1 MNINPFRF
9 VTVPIS
15 VVQKV
20 NHAAGGLSMVRAF
33 APILESD
40 SISRPGA
47 LWPFG
52 INCLCE
58 PRLEIYFE
66 PQKAAKKRLD
76 APTGIPVH
84 FVEYSAFVTLRPTM
98 KTFENK
104 TVLIT
109 GGASGIGKATAIAFG
124 KEGANVVVSGRRVAE
139 GEQVAREITSAGG
152 SALYVQ
158 ADVGREGDIVALVEK
173 TVGAFGALHVAFNNA
188 GTEGQF
194 GLLVTEQTVEHYHQV
209 CDVNIRGV
217 LLLMKHE
224 IPVMLRSGGGAI
236 VNNSSIGGHI
246 GFPGAS
252 AYVASKF
259 AVIGLTKT
267 AALEFAKQGVRVNS
281 VSPGTIQTEM
291 FDRAFGE
298 GETEEKRT
306 MAAQNPVG
314 RIGTPEEIASAVLW
328 LSSPGAAFTTGQ
340 DIIVDGGY
348 TAR

>member
-1 MNINPFRF
+1 
-9 VTVPIS
+9 
-15 VVQKV
+15 
-20 NHAAGGLSMVRAF
+20 
-33 APILESD
+33 
-40 SISRPGA
+40 
-47 LWPFG
+47 
-52 INCLCE
+52 
-58 PRLEIYFE
+58 
-66 PQKAAKKRLD
+66 
-76 APTGIPVH
+76 
-84 FVEYSAFVTLRPTM
+84 M

-158 ADVGREGDIVALVEK
+158 ADVGREDDIVALVEK
-173 TVGAFGALHVAFNNA
+173 TIGAFGALHVAFNNA

-194 GLLVTEQTVEHYHQV
+194 GLLITEQTVEHYHQV

-224 IPVMLRSGGGAI
+224 IPAMLRSGGGAI

-267 AALEFAKQGVRVNS
+267 AALEFAKQGIRVNS

-298 GETEEKRT
+298 GETEVKRT